1 MDKFNFFNRRKGYFS
16 AEEIDSVIIPFADL
30 NISDSAISRGFYM
43 HNDEIHAIFSGYS
56 QESNIIH
63 FVEKGNI
70 QTAEH
75 DSKISLARAWTNCF
89 SPDGL
94 TVYNYRYANDI
105 IYERKLNTAFTY
117 SDGFSTKLYYLA
129 NPTKSSTLEV
139 SDDGLTLY
147 LTYNNNNNNG
157 SIGMLKINFSSPFD
171 LSSVISE
178 EVLLNDKASNSL
190 CLFGV
195 DDDNNKRFISDRNVF
210 IEKNG
215 LFINTHKLRSK
226 GFQIQSP
233 MSVVNNMIYSINR
246 SNYDDEVELYKHL
259 ITYKN

>member
-1 MDKFNFFNRRKGYFS
+1 MDKFNFFNRRKGYFL

-30 NISDSAISRGFYM
+30 NISDRAISRGFYM

-117 SDGFSTKLYYLA
+117 SDGFSTKSYYLV
-129 NPTKSSTLEV
+129 NPTRGSTLEV
-139 SDDGLTLY
+139 SDDGLALY
-147 LTYNNNNNNG
+147 LTHNNG
-157 SIGMLKINFSSPFD
+157 SSGMLKINFSSPFD

-178 EVLLNDKASNSL
+178 EALLNDEVRTSL
-190 CLFGV
+190 CIFGV

-215 LFINTHKLRSK
+215 TILTTH
-226 GFQIQSP
+226 QIKTIGRP
-233 MSVVNNMIYSINR
+233 LGGAMSVANNMIYSINTG
-246 SNYDDEVELYKHL
+246 NYDNEVELYKYR